1 MKVAL
6 AVLCYLVGSIPTG
19 FLVFRAQGKGDIRR
33 FGSGATGATN
43 VLRLQGWRA
52 ALPVALIDLAKG
64 FVPSFLILKVY
75 RDPVLAAACAS
86 LCVLGHCFPVY
97 IGFRGGKGVATAGG
111 AMFAIAP
118 LAALASLIV
127 FAVTVALSRY
137 VSLGSILA
145 AVLFPGFLALAK
157 VPAGVIAASAPI
169 LALILIRH
177 ASNIGRLLGGTER
190 KLGAKE
196 GGRP

>member
-1 MKVAL
+1 MKIAL

-19 FLVFRAQGKGDIRR
+19 YIVFRSGGQGDIRK
-33 FGSGATGATN
+33 FGSRATGATN
-43 VLRLQGWRA
+43 VLRLKGWRA
-52 ALPVALIDLAKG
+52 ALPVALIDIAKG
-64 FVPSFLILKVY
+64 FLPSFVLLRIFH
-75 RDPVLAAACAS
+75 DPVLAAGSAS

-118 LAALASLIV
+118 LPALASLAV
-127 FAVTVALSRY
+127 FAAAVALTRY

-145 AVLFPGFLALAK
+145 ACLFPGFMAAFGIPGP
-157 VPAGVIAASAPI
+157 VVAASVPI

-177 ASNIGRLLGGTER
+177 SGNIGRILRGTER
-190 KLGAKE
+190 KLGRKE
-196 GGRP
+196 GAAP